1 MRVLHHV
8 YHIYINTHTQ
18 GALTCAVQFIS
29 VQDGIYALEKAH
41 IRSTPSLRSFPSL
54 VFETVLSRPFK
65 EDRLALV
72 QFVNK
77 VVGILDKTGAFRPRP
92 KQHTLV
98 IGPVAALFVVGQVET
113 TVVCP
118 ALMVAH
124 HVRPYK
130 LHGQGEEHRKFVSR
144 KKARL
149 AFLDGA

>member
-1 MRVLHHV
+1 M
-8 YHIYINTHTQ
+8 
-18 GALTCAVQFIS
+18 A
-29 VQDGIYALEKAH
+29 
-41 IRSTPSLRSFPSL
+41 
-54 VFETVLSRPFK
+54 LSRPFK

>member
-1 MRVLHHV
+1 M
-8 YHIYINTHTQ
+8 
-18 GALTCAVQFIS
+18 
-29 VQDGIYALEKAH
+29 
-41 IRSTPSLRSFPSL
+41 
-54 VFETVLSRPFK
+54 
-65 EDRLALV
+65 

-98 IGPVAALFVVGQVET
+98 IGPVDALFVVGQVET

-130 LHGQGEEHRKFVSR
+130 LLGQGEEHRKFVSR
-144 KKARL
+144 KKA
-149 AFLDGA
+149 